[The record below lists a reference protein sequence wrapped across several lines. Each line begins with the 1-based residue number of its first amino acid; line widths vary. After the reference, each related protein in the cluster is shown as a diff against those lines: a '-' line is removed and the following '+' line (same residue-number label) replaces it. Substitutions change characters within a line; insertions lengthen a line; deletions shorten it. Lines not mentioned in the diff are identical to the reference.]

1 MSIQSIKAKF
11 KQLTRK
17 DYVIAGL
24 VIVIIA
30 LFVQKANLQEE
41 FERMESDYDWEM
53 SQLQSK
59 IDAKQTYIEAINSS
73 VKEISSEVDN
83 FEFEDWSDVV
93 PNVYHSVKELE
104 RNIEEDPE

>member
-1 MSIQSIKAKF
+1 MSIQSLKAKF

-17 DYVIAGL
+17 DYVIAGM

-41 FERMESDYDWEM
+41 FERMESDYDWEIR
-53 SQLQSK
+53 QLQSK

-73 VKEISSEVDN
+73 VREISSAVDD
-83 FEFEDWSDVV
+83 FEYEDWRDVV